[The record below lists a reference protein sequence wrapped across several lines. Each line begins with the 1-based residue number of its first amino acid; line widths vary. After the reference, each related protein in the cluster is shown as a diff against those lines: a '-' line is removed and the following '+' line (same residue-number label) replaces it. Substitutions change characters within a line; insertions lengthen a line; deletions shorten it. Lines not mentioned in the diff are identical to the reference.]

1 MDSIH
6 LPLAARCNA
15 ICLCPFTGANPTNI
29 KPFYIFAAA
38 STHPPPQNPFF
49 TLHSPLRY
57 SSIYSCCPA
66 LPPLFFS
73 SYSISSWF
81 PLVLR
86 TRLHARL
93 CQEFPIPNM
102 PNTHTHIASPSND
115 TPHGHHKPYP
125 GKPPPTSSSQHHIP
139 FPNHYHYDYRIPS
152 VFTTNQPPP
161 SLQHQRTQPP
171 IPIKDPPNPTGTHD
185 PRHGDLGH
193 LGHTGQGP
201 FGTTVNHAPSLFIH
215 KRIPST

>member
-102 PNTHTHIASPSND
+102 PNTHTHIASPSNN
-115 TPHGHHKPYP
+115 TLHGYHKPYP
-125 GKPPPTSSSQHHIP
+125 GKPPPSSSSHHHIP
-139 FPNHYHYDYRIPS
+139 FPTTITTTTEYHQSLRPTNPTVTTTPTYP
-152 VFTTNQPPP
+152 TTNTNKG
-161 SLQHQRTQPP
+161 STQS
-171 IPIKDPPNPTGTHD
+171 DWNP
-185 PRHGDLGH
+185 
-193 LGHTGQGP
+193 
-201 FGTTVNHAPSLFIH
+201 
-215 KRIPST
+215 